1 MSHSQLQSK
10 NGGTCTEWFPSN
22 LLGETSLE
30 ALRFP
35 SCGGGIE
42 TDLFHAGDGPKPEFL
57 GSLSRQGARKNHA
70 GMRN

>member
-10 NGGTCTEWFPSN
+10 NGGACTEWFPSN
-22 LLGETSLE
+22 LLAQLPHSL

-42 TDLFHAGDGPKPEFL
+42 TRLFHARNGPKPEFL
-57 GSLSRQGARKNHA
+57 GSRPDRVPAKTTRG
-70 GMRN
+70 